1 MLERLISDVTKEN
14 KKWLLLTLISL
25 KNKKGII
32 KYAESIEDPDIKECA
47 DKLIMLNENTIKSF
61 WNLSPEQENRMMQ
74 NTREYLI
81 RKKGIK
87 KEEITIARNM
97 IKKI

>member
-1 MLERLISDVTKEN
+1 MSF
-14 KKWLLLTLISL
+14 
-25 KNKKGII
+25 II
-32 KYAESIEDPDIKECA
+32 TFSRAA
-47 DKLIMLNENTIKSF
+47 AF

-97 IKKI
+97 IKKRYET